1 MANSH
6 DNFKISTT
14 LLIRFVHRNRI
25 LGNEKSVYNIYIYI
39 YIYLYLESMDVDKD
53 VNAGTATPMSL

>member
-14 LLIRFVHRNRI
+14 LLNRFVHRNRI
-25 LGNEKSVYNIYIYI
+25 LGNEKSVYNIYIYL
-39 YIYLYLESMDVDKD
+39 YLYLESMDVDKD